1 MIRGLFR
8 FILQLITL
16 VIVVAVLTAVWIVY
30 DGINDQGDTA
40 DCAVVLGTAVKANGM
55 PAPVLQ
61 ARLDR
66 AIQLYQAHKV
76 PLIIVSGADHVG
88 GNNEA
93 TAMATYL
100 ETQGVPAS
108 AVIQDHG
115 GINTD
120 GTAHDT
126 AKIMRARNLHSVM
139 VVTSYYHI
147 ARTKM
152 ALRREGVSNISQAH
166 SGVVRKEDAFNI
178 AREVIDIYYHL
189 FKYYLAPA
197 TAQAAAEAQVEATKL
212 KEQISSGVNKVEDQ
226 GHKPAAQP

>member
-1 MIRGLFR
+1 MLRGLIR
-8 FILQLITL
+8 FLLQLITL
-16 VIVVAVLTAVWIVY
+16 AIVVAALTAVWIVY
-30 DGINDQGDTA
+30 DGINDQGDTG
-40 DCAVVLGTAVKANGM
+40 DCAVVLGTAVKANGA

-61 ARLDR
+61 ERLDR

-76 PLIIVSGADHVG
+76 PLVIVSGADHVG

-93 TAMATYL
+93 TAMAAYV
-100 ETQGVPAS
+100 EAQGVPAA

-126 AKIMRARNLHSVM
+126 AMIMRERDLHSVV

-152 ALRREGVSNISQAH
+152 ALRREGVTIIGQAH
-166 SGVVRKEDAFNI
+166 SGVVRKEDAFAI
-178 AREVIDIYYHL
+178 AREVVDIYYHL

-197 TAQAAAEAQVEATKL
+197 TTKAVAAAQVEAVKL
-212 KEQISSGVNKVEDQ
+212 QEQISSSVQKTED
-226 GHKPAAQP
+226 